1 MDATDD
7 NVTPNLTDKLA
18 VVLLDLVAILTSPQ
32 NSVTVRAPHGAG
44 GQYRV
49 TMNEA
54 REVLAEYI
62 AAKHAEAQ

>member
-1 MDATDD
+1 MNATDD

-18 VVLLDLVAILTSPQ
+18 VVLLDLVAIL
-32 NSVTVRAPHGAG
+32 APHGAEE
-44 GQYRV
+44 QYRA

-62 AAKHAEAQ
+62 AAKHAEAG